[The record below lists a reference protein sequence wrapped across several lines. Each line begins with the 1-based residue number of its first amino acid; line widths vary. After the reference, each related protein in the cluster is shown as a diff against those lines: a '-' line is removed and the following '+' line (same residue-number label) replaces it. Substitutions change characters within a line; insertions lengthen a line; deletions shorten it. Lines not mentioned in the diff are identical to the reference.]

1 MNPWIVILLVMAII
15 VFVID
20 HLLRRKKWKDNSKE
34 EKISLIVNMLFA
46 GPYTF
51 LSVLG
56 MLWGIVGGSPQTAF
70 GEVLYNVTLIM
81 GANYFVVA
89 ITAVIASF
97 ILRKI
102 GKTKASI
109 WINIIAILYIV
120 AVLSINYLV
129 GNLL

>member
-1 MNPWIVILLVMAII
+1 MNPWIVITLFMAVV

-20 HLLRRKKWKDNSKE
+20 YLLRRKKWNGNSKE
-34 EKISLIVNMLFA
+34 EKISLIVNMLSV

-56 MLWGIVGGSPQTAF
+56 MFWGIAGGSPETAF

-81 GANYFVVA
+81 GASYFIVA
-89 ITAVIASF
+89 IAAVIASF

-102 GKTKASI
+102 GKIKASI
-109 WINIIAILYIV
+109 WINIISLLYIV
-120 AVLSINYLV
+120 AVLSINCLV
-129 GNLL
+129 GSIL

>member
-1 MNPWIVILLVMAII
+1 MNPWIVILLVMAIV

-56 MLWGIVGGSPQTAF
+56 MLWGIVGGCPQTAF

>member
-1 MNPWIVILLVMAII
+1 MNPWIVITLFMAVV

-20 HLLRRKKWKDNSKE
+20 YLLRRKKWNGNSKE
-34 EKISLIVNMLFA
+34 EKISLIVNMLSV

-56 MLWGIVGGSPQTAF
+56 MFWGIAGGSLETAF

-81 GANYFVVA
+81 GASYFIVA
-89 ITAVIASF
+89 IAAVIASF

-102 GKTKASI
+102 GKIKASI
-109 WINIIAILYIV
+109 WINIISLLYIV
-120 AVLSINYLV
+120 AVLSINCLV
-129 GNLL
+129 GNIL